1 MTLKHVGCISTFL
14 LFILSPVLS
23 ALTYAQTS
31 TIDQVLAIVDNEAIT
46 LSEYITRHDQESI
59 ARSNTNTFDGEV
71 DPRILEQIIDERLQ
85 TRQAEIRG
93 ITVSEE
99 EVTRTVEFVANQ
111 NGLTVD
117 ALISQLER
125 DGLSVKDFRESLRIQ
140 QLIRKLIDAVA
151 NSRVVVSEQ
160 EVENYL
166 NARPELRDTDESY
179 EVSHLIVIVQGKSES
194 EIESEKENLQFIR
207 DAIISGQP
215 FDEAVRKFS
224 DATDKDEGG
233 YLGWRTFDQLPALFI
248 TALREM
254 DPSEN
259 AISEILQ
266 SDNGLHILKLHDR
279 RGSGKMVKQQL
290 VKHILIQ
297 PDEDNT
303 PEEAQALA
311 ADIYQQLQ
319 NGESFEKLAR
329 LYSRDAQSRSNGGS
343 LGWINPGDLGPEF
356 QRIASSLPIGS
367 ISNPVATRFGFH
379 IIQVLDRRETDMS
392 NEQAMSQ
399 ARQAIFS
406 RKAEEIFSNWYRT
419 IRERAFV
426 EYVGV

>member
-1 MTLKHVGCISTFL
+1 MTLKHVGFISTSLLFL
-14 LFILSPVLS
+14 LSTVLS
-23 ALTYAQTS
+23 APTYAQTS
-31 TIDQVLAIVDNEAIT
+31 TIDQVLAIVDDEAIT
-46 LSEYITRHDQESI
+46 LSEYIARHGNESTI
-59 ARSNTNTFDGEV
+59 NDNLSAFDGEV
-71 DPRILEQIIDERLQ
+71 DPRILEKVIDERLQ

-99 EVTRTVEFVANQ
+99 EVTRTVEFIASQ
-111 NGLTVD
+111 NGLTAD

-125 DGLSVKDFRESLRIQ
+125 DGYSLEEFRESLRIQ
-140 QLIRKLIDAVA
+140 QMIRKLIDAVA
-151 NSRVVVSEQ
+151 NSRVVVSDQ
-160 EVENYL
+160 EIENYI
-166 NARPELRDTDESY
+166 NARPELRNTDESY
-179 EVSHLIVIVQGKSES
+179 EVSHLIVMIQEKSAS
-194 EIESEKENLQFIR
+194 EIESEKENMQFIR

-215 FDEAVRKFS
+215 FDEAVRNFS
-224 DATDKDEGG
+224 DAANKDEGG
-233 YLGWRTFDQLPALFI
+233 YLGWRTSDQLPALFI
-248 TALREM
+248 DALREM
-254 DPSEN
+254 DPSTN
-259 AISEILQ
+259 DISNILQ
-266 SDNGLHILKLHDR
+266 SENGLHILKLHDR

-303 PEEAQALA
+303 LEEAEALA

-329 LYSRDAQSRSNGGS
+329 LYSQDAQSRSNGGS
-343 LGWINPGDLGPEF
+343 LGWINPNDLDPEF
-356 QRIASSLPIGS
+356 QRVAASLPIGS

-392 NEQAMSQ
+392 NEQAMGQ
-399 ARQAIFS
+399 ARQAIFR

-419 IRERAFV
+419 IRERAFI

>member
-1 MTLKHVGCISTFL
+1 MIVTT
-14 LFILSPVLS
+14 ILCAP
-23 ALTYAQTS
+23 AYAQIS

-46 LSEYITRHDQESI
+46 LSEYIARHDQESNI
-59 ARSNTNTFDGEV
+59 ASNIDPFDGEV
-71 DPRILEQIIDERLQ
+71 DPRILEKIIDERLQ
-85 TRQAEIRG
+85 VRQAENRG

-99 EVTRTVEFVANQ
+99 EVTRTLEFIANQ

-117 ALISQLER
+117 ALVSRVER
-125 DGLSVKDFRESLRIQ
+125 DGLSVEDFRESLRIQ

-160 EVENYL
+160 EIENYI
-166 NARPELRDTDESY
+166 NARPELRNTDESY
-179 EVSHLIVIVQGKSES
+179 EVSHLIVLIQGKSAS
-194 EIESEKENLQFIR
+194 EIESEKENMQFIR

-215 FDEAVRKFS
+215 FDEAVRSFS
-224 DATDKDEGG
+224 DAADKDEGG

-248 TALREM
+248 NALREM
-254 DPSEN
+254 DPTTN
-259 AISEILQ
+259 NISNILQ

-279 RGSGKMVKQQL
+279 RGSGNIIKQQL

-303 PEEAQALA
+303 VEEAEALA

-329 LYSRDAQSRSNGGS
+329 LYSQDAQSRSNGGS
-343 LGWINPGDLGPEF
+343 LGWINPDDLDPEF
-356 QRIASSLPIGS
+356 QRVAASLPIGS
-367 ISNPVATRFGFH
+367 ISNPVATRFGLH

-392 NEQAMSQ
+392 DEQAMSQ
-399 ARQAIFS
+399 ARQAIFR
-406 RKAEEIFSNWYRT
+406 RKAEEIFSNWYST
-419 IRERAFV
+419 IRERAFI